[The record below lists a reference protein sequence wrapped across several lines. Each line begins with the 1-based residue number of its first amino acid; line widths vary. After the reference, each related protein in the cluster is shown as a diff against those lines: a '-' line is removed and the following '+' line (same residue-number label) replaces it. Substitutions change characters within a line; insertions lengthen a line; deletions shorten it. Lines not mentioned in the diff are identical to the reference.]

1 MSEPFVSVIRKILLF
16 LLIIIPIIVILGAVA
31 FWFILDTPP
40 ENPGYQSVEI
50 TVGKGANIIS
60 VSRQLEEQ
68 GLVNDSW
75 YIAWRFRILSRLG
88 ETSALQ
94 SGRYVLGTG
103 LKPSQILS
111 SLTSPSGA
119 QRVYTALVIPPGLTA
134 TEIAVRVQEAGLARA
149 GDVKKA
155 IISLREEYPV
165 KSNLEGLQGYLFP
178 DTYKIELPVESGID
192 NPESSRETSES
203 IVRIMADRFFKVLG
217 EVDPLWKDLTRSQ
230 LHEKVTLA
238 SIVEREYR
246 QEDEAPKIAAVFN
259 NRILEGMPL
268 QSCATVVY
276 TIEETEQGKPFQNEY
291 LKFNRRIFERYL
303 EIPSDYNTYFDKG
316 LPPGPISS
324 PGRVALEAVFYPADI
339 DALFFVVKNPAAG
352 THTFTR
358 DYKDHLAA
366 REAYLNQFVIKD

>member
-1 MSEPFVSVIRKILLF
+1 MSESFVSVFRKILLF
-16 LLIIIPIIVILGAVA
+16 LLISIPIIIILGAAA

-40 ENPGYQSVEI
+40 ENPGNQSGKI

-60 VSRQLEEQ
+60 ISRQLEEQ
-68 GLVNDSW
+68 GLVKNSW
-75 YIAWRFRILSRLG
+75 YISWRFRILSRLG
-88 ETSALQ
+88 KTTALQ
-94 SGRYVLGTG
+94 SGRYVLETG

-134 TEIAVRVQEAGLARA
+134 TEIAVRVQDTGLARA
-149 GDVKKA
+149 GDVMKA

-165 KSNLEGLQGYLFP
+165 KNNPEGLQGYLFP

-192 NPESSRETSES
+192 NPESSRETSETV
-203 IVRIMADRFFKVLG
+203 VRIMADRFFKVLD

-259 NRILEGMPL
+259 NRLLDGMPL

-276 TIEETEQGKPFQNEY
+276 AIEETEQGKPFQNDY

-324 PGRVALEAVFYPADI
+324 PGRVALEAAFFPTDI
-339 DALFFVVKNPAAG
+339 DALFFVVKDPAAS
-352 THTFTR
+352 THTLPVITR
-358 DYKDHLAA
+358 IILQPGK
-366 REAYLNQFVIKD
+366 RI